1 MHGLPYYQQPTIEK
15 HLVTKDK
22 STLTHTIIQSPQFTS
37 GFTLGVVHSVS
48 LDKCIIT
55 AIHHWNI
62 TEYVHCTK
70 TSLCSIKPSSPPLPA
85 ANTDLSTVSI
95 VLPFPKCHIIGI
107 TQHVPFQIAFF
118 HLVICIW
125 ISSVSFHGLI
135 VDFLFSA
142 EWYSTFWM
150 YQVYLP
156 IHLLKDI
163 LGASNLG
170 KLLIKLLQ
178 TTTRS
183 FFVCV
188 DVSFQLLW
196 VNISVL
202 LKCMLRVYWVLLET
216 TKLVFKVA
224 GWFCIPSSHEWGC
237 LLLCIL
243 ISRWS
248 CQWPFSNRCGVV
260 SHYYS
265 NLHFSD
271 VHISLMTYDVEHL
284 FICLFTI
291 CISSLLRILASMF
304 MRDIGLYFSF
314 LVGSLVWALG

>member
-1 MHGLPYYQQPTIEK
+1 MHGLPYYQQPTVEW

-62 TEYVHCTK
+62 TEYFHCTK
-70 TSLCSIKPSSPPLPA
+70 TPLCSIKPSSPPLPA

-150 YQVYLP
+150 YQVYLH

-163 LGASNLG
+163 LVAPNLG
-170 KLLIKLLQ
+170 QLLIKLLQ
-178 TTTRS
+178 TTTCS
-183 FFVCV
+183 FLCV
-188 DVSFQLLW
+188 DVNFQLLW

-248 CQWPFSNRCGVV
+248 CQWPFSNRCGVCLITILICIFLMCIFLWWHMTW
-260 SHYYS
+260 SIFSYAYS
-265 NLHFSD
+265 PSVYLLCWGFWHLCSWETL
-271 VHISLMTYDVEHL
+271 VCISL
-284 FICLFTI
+284 
-291 CISSLLRILASMF
+291 
-304 MRDIGLYFSF
+304 F
-314 LVGSLVWALG
+314 L